1 MIIDAPRKSQIPALR
16 SLWQDAFDDT
26 QDFLDDFY
34 RTAFHVNRCRCVVED
49 GNMAA
54 ALYWFD
60 CMHMGRSIAYVYAVA
75 TARAYRRQGI
85 CHELIE
91 SMHVHLAGLGYEGVI
106 LVPGSKELFR
116 FYEGM
121 GYQIC
126 SMIREFSCTAAVK
139 GEEEVLLRSISRT
152 EYAQLRR
159 QLLPEGGVVQENENM
174 DFLQTQAQFY
184 AGLGFL
190 LTARKEEDKLVGVEL
205 LGDETKAPEIVRA
218 FGCVQGIFR
227 VPGEGRPFAM
237 FRPLTE
243 SVHPAPAYF
252 GLAFD

>member
-16 SLWQDAFDDT
+16 NLWQEAFGDT
-26 QDFLDDFY
+26 PDFLGDFY
-34 RTAFHVNRCRCVVED
+34 RTAFHVNRCRCAVMDGKVV
-49 GNMAA
+49 AV
-54 ALYWFD
+54 LYWFE
-60 CMHMGRSIAYVYAVA
+60 CLHMGRRIAYVYAVA
-75 TARAYRRQGI
+75 TARAYRKRGI
-85 CHELIE
+85 SHEL
-91 SMHVHLAGLGYEGVI
+91 MKNTHGHMAGLGYEGVI

-126 SMIREFSCTAAVK
+126 SSIREFSCAAAVK

-190 LTARKEEDKLVGVEL
+190 LTARKEGDKLVGVEL
-205 LGDETKAPEIVRA
+205 LGDGTKAPEIVRA
-218 FGCVQGIFR
+218 LGCVQGSFR

-237 FRPLTE
+237 YLPLAE
-243 SVHPAPAYF
+243 SVLPSPAYF

>member
-16 SLWQDAFDDT
+16 GLWQEAFGDT
-26 QDFLDDFY
+26 EDFLDDFW
-34 RTAFHVNRCRCVVED
+34 RTAFDVNRCRCAVVD
-49 GNMAA
+49 GNVAA
-54 ALYWFD
+54 TLYWFD
-60 CMHMGRSIAYVYAVA
+60 CLHVGRRIAYVYAVA

-85 CHELIE
+85 SHELME
-91 SMHVHLAGLGYEGVI
+91 NTHRHLEGLGYEGVI

-126 SMIREFSCTAAVK
+126 SSIREFSCTAAVK
-139 GEEEVLLRSISRT
+139 SEEEALLRSIDRT

-159 QLLPEGGVVQENENM
+159 QLLPEGGVVQENENL

-184 AGLGFL
+184 AGSGLL
-190 LTARKEEDKLVGVEL
+190 LTARKEEDKLLGVEL
-205 LGDETKAPEIVRA
+205 LGDETKAPEIVSILD
-218 FGCVQGIFR
+218 CVQGTFR

-237 FRPLTE
+237 YRSLTGKML
-243 SVHPAPAYF
+243 PAPAYF